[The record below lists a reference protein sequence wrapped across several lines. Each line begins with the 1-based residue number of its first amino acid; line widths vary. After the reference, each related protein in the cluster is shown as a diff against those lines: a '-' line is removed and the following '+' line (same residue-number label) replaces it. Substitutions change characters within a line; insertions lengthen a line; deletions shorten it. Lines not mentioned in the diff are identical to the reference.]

1 MATTQTTANVEH
13 QNKVF
18 YERTLLKRALP
29 NLVFYKHGQKKPMP
43 KHEGDTVNFRK
54 FNSLEPATTPLTE
67 GVTPAGKS
75 LKVSSLTATVKQYGD
90 YIETSDKISTTGID
104 PVVTESTELLGEQA
118 GLTIDTIIRDELCVG
133 STVQFAGGKLSTEA
147 ITEAD
152 VLTSTE
158 IKKAARN
165 LKKNNIAP
173 FEGKYYLCAIDAEQS
188 YDLQNDPLW
197 QDISKYSGGTAIMDG
212 EIGKIGKVRF
222 IETENLKIKEGA
234 GANGIDIH
242 CALIF
247 GKDAYGVV
255 DVDGKSKPE
264 IIVKPLGSSGSS
276 DPLNQR
282 ATVGWKA
289 LFTAVRLNELAM
301 CRLETAVSE

>member
-1 MATTQTTANVEH
+1 MATQTIAGLTQE
-13 QNKVF
+13 NKTF

-43 KHEGDTVNFRK
+43 KNEGDTVQFRK
-54 FNSLEPATTPLTE
+54 FNSLDPATQPLTE
-67 GVTPAGKS
+67 GVTPAGKALS
-75 LKVSSLTATVKQYGD
+75 ITTLTATVNQYGD
-90 YIETSDKISTTGID
+90 YIETSDKISLVGID

-118 GLTIDTIIRDELCVG
+118 GLTIDTVIRDILCAG
-133 STVQFAGGKLSTEA
+133 TTVQYAGGRTSTDA
-147 ITEAD
+147 ITAAD

-158 IKKAARN
+158 VKKAARN

-173 FEGKYYLCAIDAEQS
+173 FDGKYYLGVIDAEQS

-197 QDISKYSGGTAIMDG
+197 QDVSKYNGGTAIMDG
-212 EIGKIGKVRF
+212 EIGRIGKVRF
-222 IETENLKIKEGA
+222 IETENLNVKQNA
-234 GANGIDIH
+234 SSIDVH

-247 GKDAYGVV
+247 GKDAYGVI
-255 DVDGKSKPE
+255 DINGKSKPE
-264 IIVKPLGSSGSS
+264 IIVKGLGSSGTS

-289 LFTAVRLNELAM
+289 LFTAVRLNELAL
-301 CRLETAVSE
+301 CRVETAVSE